1 MEKKLHDVLTG
12 SYDNYILPFFWQHG
26 EDDSVLAE
34 EMERIWQSG
43 VKAVCVE
50 SRPHEGFGTEEW
62 FDDFDLIMRE
72 AKQRGMRVWLL
83 DDKHFPT
90 GYANGLIKEKY
101 PHLRKWHIRED
112 HTDVCGPLPDASLV
126 AIPHGGRRLD
136 YSQYEE
142 SLVAVVAYQRDAQ
155 TGRLLPGALDLTDR
169 VLGDYLYWDVP
180 EGYYR
185 VFFIRKTRLGAG
197 NKTDYI
203 HMIDPESVD
212 VLIEAV
218 YQPHYERYK
227 EDFGET
233 FAGFF
238 SDEPCFGNSAPSFFG
253 GGPGFYEQ
261 TVGKPNVAMPWRD
274 DLLAQLEGIAGEKA
288 RLDLPGLWYDIGGRT
303 ALVRTAYMD
312 IVTRLYRK
320 CFCERLGDWC
330 RARGVEYIGHIIEDM
345 NAHARLGSSAGH
357 FFRSM
362 EGQDMAG
369 IDVVLHQIVPG
380 FSQLGH
386 ASPIAASEAD
396 PEFFDYA
403 LAKLGA
409 SLAHLYPRMKGR
421 AMCEIYGAYGWAEGL
436 PMMKW
441 LTDHM
446 LVRGINYFVPHAFSP
461 EFPDPDC
468 PPHFYARGQNP
479 QFLDFSVLMHYTN
492 AMSHLFTDGRHVATA
507 AVLYHAEAEWAGGGY
522 MYTEKPVKALYDAH
536 IDVDIVPADALLE
549 TASVVDGQLQIH
561 QERFACLVIPYS
573 EILSQELL
581 VRLAEFAEAGLDV
594 VFVDGLPARTVTDE
608 SVDGRLNTGAVVPL
622 DSLVAYFREQG
633 YVDLQV
639 EGDFPLLR
647 CYHYVRDGLHLYMF
661 FNEDIHAAVD
671 TCVTLPTTGRGL
683 KLDLLQASA
692 AHVSAPDGRLALSLS
707 PYQSVVVAF
716 GDDLE
721 LAGLIQPE
729 PERQWGDTQPIPGPF
744 SLALATPDT
753 YPGFTPYT
761 ETDVLFNVT
770 GPEHKPEFVGRMR
783 YTTTFTLDAFDHC
796 VLDLG
801 RVGETARVWLNDEL
815 VGVRICPPYHFDI
828 SQAAVAGENRLE
840 IEIANTPVFQVK
852 DYFSRFLA
860 LPPSGLLGP
869 VAVRHARSNTTG
881 ER

>member
-1 MEKKLHDVLTG
+1 MEKKLLDVLTG
-12 SYDNYILPFFWQHG
+12 TYDNYILPFFWQHG
-26 EDDSVLAE
+26 EDDYLLTE
-34 EMERIWQSG
+34 EMERIHQSG
-43 VKAVCVE
+43 VRAVCVE
-50 SRPHEGFGTEEW
+50 SRPHEGFGTEGW
-62 FDDFDLIMRE
+62 FSDFDLIMRE
-72 AKQRGMRVWLL
+72 AKQRDMRVWLL

-112 HTDVCGPLPDASLV
+112 HTDVSGPLADAAFV
-126 AIPHGGRRLD
+126 ANPHGGRRMD
-136 YSQYEE
+136 PSQFEE
-142 SLVAVVAYQRDAQ
+142 SLLAVVAYRRDAK
-155 TGRLLPGALDLTDR
+155 TGSLLPGGLDLTDR
-169 VLGDYLYWDVP
+169 VAGDFLYWDVP
-180 EGYYR
+180 EGFYR

-197 NKTDYI
+197 NKADYI

-227 EDFGET
+227 AEFGQT

-238 SDEPCFGNSAPSFFG
+238 SDEPCFGNSAPSFLG

-261 TVGKPNVAMPWRD
+261 TVGVPNVPMPWRD
-274 DLLAQLEGIAGEKA
+274 DILSMLQAAAGEEA
-288 RLDLPGLWYDIGGRT
+288 RLDLPGLWFDIGART
-303 ALVRTAYMD
+303 ARIRTAYMD
-312 IVTRLYRK
+312 TVTRLYRE
-320 CFCERLGDWC
+320 CFCQKLGDWC
-330 RARGVEYIGHIIEDM
+330 RERGVEYIGHIIEDM

-362 EGQDMAG
+362 DGQDMSG

-386 ASPIAASEAD
+386 ASPITASEAD
-396 PEFFDYA
+396 PQFFDYA

-409 SLAHLYPRMKGR
+409 SHAHIQPRMKGR

-507 AVLYHAEAEWAGGGY
+507 AVLYHAEAEWAGGDY
-522 MYTEKPVKALYDAH
+522 MFTEKPVKALYDAH
-536 IDVDIVPADALLE
+536 IDLDIVPADTLLDG
-549 TASVVDGQLQIH
+549 AVVEDGQLQIH
-561 QERFACLVIPYS
+561 EECFACLVIPYA
-573 EILSQELL
+573 EILGRDLL
-581 VRLAEFAEAGLDV
+581 AKVQQFAEAGLPV
-594 VFVDGLPARTVTDE
+594 VFVDGIPKRTVDE
-608 SVDGRLNTGAVVPL
+608 TPVGSGLGVCSVVRL
-622 DSLVAYFREQG
+622 DSLASFFQENG
-633 YVDLQV
+633 FSDLQV

-647 CYHYVRDGLHLYMF
+647 CYHYVRDGAHLYMF
-661 FNEDIHAAVD
+661 FNEDIHHTVE
-671 TCVTLPTTGRGL
+671 TVVTLPTQGRAIT
-683 KLDLLQASA
+683 LDLLQGSA
-692 AHVSAPDGRLALSLS
+692 QYVSAPDGRLSLHLS

-716 GDDLE
+716 AEDLGSD
-721 LAGLIQPE
+721 GLVSAK
-729 PERQWGDTQPIPGPF
+729 PERQWTREQTLTGPF
-744 SLALATPDT
+744 TVALATPET

-761 ETDVLFNVT
+761 ETDTLFNVT

-783 YTTTFTLDAFDHC
+783 YTTTFRLDSVDHS

-801 RVGETARVWLNDEL
+801 RVGETARVWVNDEL
-815 VGVRICPPYHFDI
+815 VGVRICPPYTFDI
-828 SQAAVAGENRLE
+828 SQAANAGENRLA
-840 IEIANTPVFQVK
+840 IEVANTPVFQVK
-852 DYFSRFLA
+852 DYFSRFMA

-869 VAVRHARSNTTG
+869 VKIMQAKEKIEG
-881 ER
+881 